1 VVATNERRLGCW
13 HGDTDEL
20 QTAEETGD
28 MEKEEVA
35 ALIEDAIYE
44 DANDLMF
51 HARPKYNQKLAG

>member
-1 VVATNERRLGCW
+1 
-13 HGDTDEL
+13 
-20 QTAEETGD
+20 

-51 HARPKYNQKLAG
+51 HARPTYNQKLAG